1 MATGS
6 TPSTVTTAA
15 PQLRRV
21 LGAWDL
27 TWLCVVA
34 ITNLNVVPV
43 IASNGP
49 VTTWL
54 WLLALAFF
62 FWPQGVAVIELA
74 HCFPAEGG
82 IYIWTKGTLGDFH
95 GFMCGWCYWTT
106 NMFYIPTLLFY
117 LAGIPAYIGG
127 KATANLSD
135 SGVFFFLLT
144 TGLLWLTVILNI
156 RGMGVGKWINNLGG
170 MGTMAATLVLI
181 ALGVSVMLRGGSG
194 LKLSDFSFGGDYRL
208 ISSFGVICFGL
219 VGLELGPVMGDEIR
233 DPLHTVP
240 KSVLYGGLLSG
251 VLYVGATLSV
261 LLSFPRRDVAVV
273 QGVLQAVDKM
283 TAGQN
288 LGWILA
294 PLAVLMSVAIA
305 GSVSAWTAGT
315 ARIMFVSGLDR
326 YLPAALGKIHP
337 CYHTPHVAL
346 ITQAGIC
353 TTLIAMSFIGAGV
366 KDAYITLLD
375 MAVVLQMLSYLY
387 LFAALLA
394 VVRRSKSTGAHLG
407 RKKLWFAAI
416 SGLTA
421 TIIGLIVAFI
431 PSHQINSIWI
441 FESKMVICCTV
452 FLGIAGA
459 LFRYYSRHRAPIIGP
474 SSAT

>member
-1 MATGS
+1 MSETTELAGS
-6 TPSTVTTAA
+6 AHT

-21 LGAWDL
+21 LGTWDL

-74 HCFPAEGG
+74 HRFPAEGG
-82 IYIWTKGTLGDFH
+82 IYIWTKETFGDFH

-106 NMFYIPTLLFY
+106 NMFFIPTLLFY

-127 KATANLSD
+127 QATAGLSD

-144 TGLLWLTVILNI
+144 TSFLWLTVILNI
-156 RGMGVGKWINNLGG
+156 RGMGIGKWINNLGG
-170 MGTMAATLVLI
+170 MGTMIATLVLI
-181 ALGVSVMLRGGSG
+181 ALGVSVLMRGSSG

-233 DPLHTVP
+233 DPLRTVP
-240 KSVLYGGLLSG
+240 KSVVYGGLLSG

-261 LLSFPRRDVAVV
+261 LLSVPRRDVAVV

-294 PLAVLMSVAIA
+294 PLAVLMCTAIA
-305 GSVSAWTAGT
+305 GSVSAWTAGS

-337 CYHTPHVAL
+337 RYHTPHIAL
-346 ITQAGIC
+346 IAQALIC
-353 TTLIAMSFIGAGV
+353 STLIAMSFIGAGV
-366 KDAYITLLD
+366 KDAYLTLLD

-394 VVRRSKSTGAHLG
+394 VVRRSKTSGAYLG
-407 RKKLWFAAI
+407 RKKLWFAAV
-416 SGLTA
+416 SGLAA
-421 TIIGLIVAFI
+421 TTIGLIVAFI

-459 LFRYYSRHRAPIIGP
+459 LFRYYSRRRPTIVSP